1 MKKGDIVTIFIDG
14 KICSGIFQR
23 YGGYAGLYENR
34 VYIQFEDDVHK
45 YYKKE
50 EILKELADAGFK
62 DLKISHRH
70 NYSWTVIGKNL

>member
-1 MKKGDIVTIFIDG
+1 MPLKDYLLKVFNKFGWSKRNDVIFD
-14 KICSGIFQR
+14 QLNPQ
-23 YGGYAGLYENR
+23 YA
-34 VYIQFEDDVHK
+34 K